1 MLKEKLQ
8 KAAEIIN
15 RNDRGGFTIPT
26 SKLYPHQWNWDS
38 AFTALGIATY
48 NKTRAWQELILL
60 INAQWSNGMIPHIV
74 FHENN
79 PNYFPGPNHW
89 QITANSKTSC
99 HSQPPVLASVILEMV
114 KDGDDYDLK
123 KSQSLFNSI
132 MAYHEWF
139 FSARDPN
146 NEGFLSIIHPWESG
160 RDNCPDWDL
169 GLKQVKIP
177 EDFEEY
183 IRCDTSHVEVSQ
195 RPTNEDYDKFMS
207 IVQYGKSCNWD
218 PLNMYNHGPFLAIDP
233 GINFIFLKA
242 NKDLLSL
249 AKLLNYKNKIHKIED
264 WINKLE
270 NGCQKF
276 WNDKVKAFTAFD
288 VRTNQ
293 FCDAITN
300 ASMLCLYAD
309 AGTDKQKKYTIEHC
323 KRILDDCV
331 YGMPS
336 LDPKHESFE
345 SERYWRGPI
354 WLIMNYMILIGL
366 ENEKEYLLAKR
377 IKDDTIRLTDVG
389 GMFEYFNP
397 LTGKGLGGKNF
408 SWTAAIFLKLYREN
422 FDFQLFNN

>member
-8 KAAEIIN
+8 KAVEIIN
-15 RNDRGGFTIPT
+15 RNDRGGFTIP
-26 SKLYPHQWNWDS
+26 SNKLYPHQWNWDS
-38 AFTALGIATY
+38 AFTALGIFTY

-60 INAQWSNGMIPHIV
+60 INSQWTNGMIPHIV

-79 PNYFPGPNHW
+79 PNYFPGPHHW
-89 QITANSKTSC
+89 QIKKNSKTSC
-99 HSQPPVLASVILEMV
+99 HSQPPVLASIILEMV
-114 KDGDDYDLK
+114 RNGDDYDLK
-123 KSQSLFNSI
+123 KSQSLFNSL
-132 MAYHEWF
+132 MAYHDWF

-146 NEGFLSIIHPWESG
+146 NEGFMSIIHPWESG

-169 GLKQVKIP
+169 GLEKVEIP
-177 EDFEEY
+177 DDFDEY
-183 IRCDTSHVEVSQ
+183 LRCDTSHVEISQ

-207 IVQYGKSCNWD
+207 IVQYGKNCDWD
-218 PLNMYNHGPFLAIDP
+218 TLEMYNYGPFLAIDP

-249 AKLLNYKNKIHKIED
+249 AKLLNYKDKIHKIED
-264 WINKLE
+264 WINRLE
-270 NGCQKF
+270 KGCQKF
-276 WNDKVKAFTAFD
+276 WNDEVKAFTAFD
-288 VRTNQ
+288 IRTNQ
-293 FCDAITN
+293 FSDAITN

-323 KRILDDCV
+323 KRFLDDCV

-345 SERYWRGPI
+345 SKRYWRGPV
-354 WLIMNYMILIGL
+354 WFIMNYMILVGL

-377 IKDDTIRLTDVG
+377 IRDDTIKLTDVS
-389 GMFEYFNP
+389 GMFEYFDP
-397 LTGKGLGGKNF
+397 ITGKGLGGNNF
-408 SWTAAIFLKLYREN
+408 SWTAAIFLKLCRET

>member
-8 KAAEIIN
+8 KAIEIIN

-26 SKLYPHQWNWDS
+26 NKLYPHQWNWDS
-38 AFTALGIATY
+38 AFTALGISTY

-60 INAQWSNGMIPHIV
+60 INAQWTNGMIPHIV

-79 PNYFPGPNHW
+79 PNYFPGPSHW
-89 QITANSKTSC
+89 QIKANSKTSC
-99 HSQPPVLASVILEMV
+99 HSQPPVLASVILEIV
-114 KDGDDYDLK
+114 KNGDEYDLK

-160 RDNCPDWDL
+160 RDNCPDWDF
-169 GLKQVKIP
+169 GLKKVHIP

-183 IRCDTSHVEVSQ
+183 LRCDTSHVEVSQ

-207 IVQYGKSCNWD
+207 IVQYGKNCNWD
-218 PLNMYNHGPFLAIDP
+218 PLKMYNHGPFLAIDP

-249 AKLLNYKNKIHKIED
+249 AKLLNYKNKIHIIED

-276 WNDKVKAFTAFD
+276 WNDKVNAFTAFD
-288 VRTNQ
+288 RRTNQ

-300 ASMLCLYAD
+300 ASMLCLYAG
-309 AGTDKQKKYTIEHC
+309 AGTDTQKKYTIEHC
-323 KRILDDCV
+323 ERILDDCV

-345 SERYWRGPI
+345 SERYWRGPV
-354 WLIMNYMILIGL
+354 WLIMNYMILVGL
-366 ENEKEYLLAKR
+366 ENEEEYLLAKR
-377 IKDDTIRLTDVG
+377 IKDDTIKLIDVG
-389 GMFEYFNP
+389 GMFEYFDP
-397 LTGKGLGGKNF
+397 FTGKGLGGDNF
-408 SWTAAIFLKLYREN
+408 SWTAAIFLKLCKESY
-422 FDFQLFNN
+422 DS